1 MQYETDRII
10 DFIWTTEIFS
20 GTNFL
25 HIIFMD
31 KYLDGLRSMRLYR
44 QANSLPTTSGSYQF
58 TLENVASYTMELD
71 VGDRRGFSTF
81 TLRGVPVFLVD
92 AFNFL
97 RLNGLDASGIF
108 RKEGNISRLKSF
120 SMQTFFGNVVLPQ
133 DCTTHDVC
141 SLIKRFF
148 RELKTPLFAQMQT
161 KLLDT
166 ASVYHGTQRIDK
178 LLEAIRMLPAEHQA
192 TLTFLMRQLKY
203 FGDRHEGHQMTV
215 ENIAR
220 VFAPSLFRD
229 DPPPAPNK
237 KKGGSQ
243 EDLISNVRNENEL
256 RIAIIVDLIDNAHK
270 IGVPHDYYLA
280 SRRPSDVSQKIF
292 KGRFMGYVGVRSV
305 SAKPSSRNAASTALV
320 IQKTGT
326 RKEKTLEKQ
335 PSEKQYK
342 GKISRERRSSST
354 VRDFFSNISNKVL
367 RRGLSP
373 ASSGRR
379 RCSAGDVINE
389 ESLKENMSELDVAAH
404 KFCVRKCID
413 TCNIV
418 QHTPRVKLENEKFPA
433 ENNDSSMKS
442 CITSPSSIVFSPQK
456 INGKRL
462 LGTNI
467 RIPSTRTDGTESLS
481 TKNSKHRSRRESPR
495 KSNATNSKNKTTE
508 KYKVIRELKEANV
521 MPASPAFEPIEM
533 TTKNIGEAFLKHIS
547 SDEKL
552 EVSKIIK
559 RNSSKKLLQPVKIA
573 DSSQSFVE
581 GYSAD
586 KIISRIHRR
595 HTAPVKASTLLK
607 RNQPNSVTTGL
618 KTPQSLVREI
628 HSATLNLK
636 IKGMDEDLVLEKK
649 KRRSESLSGD
659 SDDNLKVSVDDG
671 LSCTMRGMQ
680 FFSAEALLEQKHVE
694 SRQRRVKRQK
704 RREEVSGSVQ
714 AISVQSTT
722 ESTPITSHLNDVS
735 NEINHLEK
743 DRKVVSKLLKNE
755 KNVFL
760 FSDITKKDHD
770 LDLESTKASL
780 PSFPPPTDNSS
791 LSVVP
796 FKIKENRTELS
807 SSPDIPKYSL
817 YSLAN
822 TNVQLPVFNAPSS
835 AVKAVFNKTLRVKSE
850 KHVSK
855 QNVNSVHGS
864 KNAGENIIEDSDR
877 LDDFREDFSKSDA
890 IKIQLLNA
898 KNEDDIVAGPAYMPS
913 GSRPSVLSIKSN
925 NRGMV
930 RQRIN
935 HFARLGTPKNILEQ
949 KLSSPPASH
958 SLRPIVGRNVPS
970 PSREIVMRRAKKF
983 EALATSVGL
992 GAWKNFRPATRNR
1005 LAKIQRQNNPK
1016 IPRRLSGEMRVIRCS
1031 QARLNKSLEKL
1042 AVDFSNRGLMRSSSH
1057 SGCDKLR
1064 LLSANNGLE
1073 KQQQNAGQS
1082 LVRASYHDDF
1092 KYMNPSI
1099 MLPSANLKMIP
1110 EIKHDT

>member
-1 MQYETDRII
+1 MELNGKKLKTKDKAGLNGKRFIELLNPRIQHI
-10 DFIWTTEIFS
+10 LLSTSAARVPSPPYFFRFWS
-20 GTNFL
+20 LLRNRVAVL

-133 DCTTHDVC
+133 DCTTHD
-141 SLIKRFF
+141 
-148 RELKTPLFAQMQT
+148 
-161 KLLDT
+161 T

-192 TLTFLMRQLKY
+192 TLTFLMRQLNMDCGNFGY
-203 FGDRHEGHQMTV
+203 HYHVYISNIDLFGDRHEGHQMTV

-237 KKGGSQ
+237 KKEDPRC

-367 RRGLSP
+367 RRGCLQLHQD
-373 ASSGRR
+373 G
-379 RCSAGDVINE
+379 GV
-389 ESLKENMSELDVAAH
+389 
-404 KFCVRKCID
+404 
-413 TCNIV
+413 V
-418 QHTPRVKLENEKFPA
+418 QQA
-433 ENNDSSMKS
+433 
-442 CITSPSSIVFSPQK
+442 I

-618 KTPQSLVREI
+618 KTPQSLVRETCGV
-628 HSATLNLK
+628 ATAT
-636 IKGMDEDLVLEKK
+636 
-649 KRRSESLSGD
+649 SEA
-659 SDDNLKVSVDDG
+659 
-671 LSCTMRGMQ
+671 T
-680 FFSAEALLEQKHVE
+680 
-694 SRQRRVKRQK
+694 K

-743 DRKVVSKLLKNE
+743 DQ
-755 KNVFL
+755 
-760 FSDITKKDHD
+760 DIP
-770 LDLESTKASL
+770 SASL

-925 NRGMV
+925 NRGM
-930 RQRIN
+930 
-935 HFARLGTPKNILEQ
+935 

-970 PSREIVMRRAKKF
+970 PSREIVMRRAKNLKIA
-983 EALATSVGL
+983 ALATSVGL